1 MSRYETIRA
10 ERGRLR
16 IRQAIAVLAPAAA
29 TALLLIRATETD
41 GARLLAALGSLI
53 VLPLLLHRL
62 WRFTFPT
69 YRAWS
74 DRSSHIRAEIG
85 DLQKRIA
92 AVFNKYRERQKG
104 ERFKQA
110 YDLMGR
116 SVRGLEEALSVGMFR
131 ERREVFVTAFMR
143 GGVAVRV
150 TASIGSP
157 FRCSAADNPARWKEH
172 AERLGCDEIRQYH
185 NHPVHGG
192 STRPSPL
199 DVKTSGSVKTVLG
212 PHGAKLRSLIICWNS
227 LREWKVFE
235 YDETGRHSLHFEFDA
250 AV

>member
-1 MSRYETIRA
+1 MSRYETLRA
-10 ERGRLR
+10 ELGRLR
-16 IRQAIAVLAPAAA
+16 MRQAIAVLVPAAA
-29 TALLLIRATETD
+29 TALLLIPAAETG

-53 VLPLLLHRL
+53 VLPLILHRV

-74 DRSSHIRAEIG
+74 DRSSHIRAEIA

-116 SVRGLEEALSVGMFR
+116 SVRELEEALSIGMFR

-172 AERLGCDEIRQYH
+172 VERLGCDEIRQYH
-185 NHPVHGG
+185 NHPVLSG

-199 DVKTSGSVKTVLG
+199 DVKTSGSLRVVLG
-212 PHGAKLRSLIICWNS
+212 PHAGKLRSLIICWNS

-235 YDETGRHSLHFEFDA
+235 YDEAGRQSLHFEFDA
-250 AV
+250 AI